1 MTHNIIS
8 FAEIASRNKALADI
22 SSGILRL
29 PSLIT
34 KPKIITSSIQPI
46 QIPVKKFSVGPS
58 PSSGKIWTGLE
69 DLLLVFAIG
78 IGVGIVANEI
88 NEYLEN
94 QKLNKK

>member
-1 MTHNIIS
+1 MTHKIIS

-29 PSLIT
+29 PSLIN
-34 KPKIITSSIQPI
+34 KPKIITSSIKPI

-69 DLLLVFAIG
+69 ELLLVFAIG
-78 IGVGIVANEI
+78 IGVGIIANEI
-88 NEYLEN
+88 DEYLEN
-94 QKLNKK
+94 KKLNKK

>member
-1 MTHNIIS
+1 MTHTIIS

-22 SSGILRL
+22 SSSILRL

-46 QIPVKKFSVGPS
+46 QIPVKKFNVGPS

-88 NEYLEN
+88 DEYLEN

>member
-1 MTHNIIS
+1 MTHTIIS

-29 PSLIT
+29 PGLIT
-34 KPKIITSSIQPI
+34 KPKIITSRIQPI
-46 QIPVKKFSVGPS
+46 QIPVKKFSVSPS

-69 DLLLVFAIG
+69 ELLLVFVIG
-78 IGVGIVANEI
+78 IGVGIVVNEI
-88 NEYLEN
+88 DEYLDN

>member
-22 SSGILRL
+22 SSGILKL

-88 NEYLEN
+88 EEYLEN

>member
-1 MTHNIIS
+1 MTHTIIS

-29 PSLIT
+29 PRLIT

-58 PSSGKIWTGLE
+58 PSTGKISTGLE
-69 DLLLVFAIG
+69 ELLLVFAIG
-78 IGVGIVANEI
+78 IGVGIIANEI
-88 NEYLEN
+88 DEYLEN

>member
-1 MTHNIIS
+1 MTHKIIS

-29 PSLIT
+29 PSHIT

-69 DLLLVFAIG
+69 ELLLVFEIG
-78 IGVGIVANEI
+78 IGVGIIANEI
-88 NEYLEN
+88 DEYLEN

>member
-1 MTHNIIS
+1 MTHTIIS
-8 FAEIASRNKALADI
+8 FAEIASRNKTLADI

-29 PSLIT
+29 PRLIT

-46 QIPVKKFSVGPS
+46 QIPVKKFNVGPS

-69 DLLLVFAIG
+69 ELLLVIVIG
-78 IGVGIVANEI
+78 FGVGIIANEI
-88 NEYLEN
+88 DEYLEN

>member
-22 SSGILRL
+22 SSSIQRL

-34 KPKIITSSIQPI
+34 KPKIITSSIQHI
-46 QIPVKKFSVGPS
+46 QIPVKKFSVRPS

-69 DLLLVFAIG
+69 ELLLVFAIG

-88 NEYLEN
+88 DEYLEN